1 MSIRLS
7 VLAEK
12 LGLSFTGSDYDVT
25 GVNTLEKAGAGEISF
40 LVNPKYSQQ
49 LESTKAG
56 CVLTTQSYAE
66 KVECALVSS
75 NVYMDLAKIVDVFAE
90 PQGCLSGIS
99 ELAYVHPEAKVD
111 ETATVYPFAFIGA
124 GASVGAGSTVF
135 AGCYIGENSRIGSG
149 CILYPNIVVMGGIT
163 LGDNVILQPG
173 VVIGG
178 DGYGFAQTPAGH
190 MKIPQIGTVEIGD
203 DVEIGANSA
212 VDRAAL
218 DVTRIKRGT
227 KIDNLVQIGHNVE
240 VGEHCLIISQVAVG
254 GSSIVGNG
262 VVLAGQVGITDNSEI
277 GDGAMIGGQS
287 GVSGKVA
294 PGSKMLGS
302 PVMPAGLFWKAAGVC
317 FPKLPELFKR
327 VKKLE
332 KELAAVK
339 SAAESGDTDE

>member
-56 CVLTTQSYAE
+56 CVLTTKSYAD

-173 VVIGG
+173 DRKSVV
-178 DGYGFAQTPAGH
+178 
-190 MKIPQIGTVEIGD
+190 
-203 DVEIGANSA
+203 
-212 VDRAAL
+212 
-218 DVTRIKRGT
+218 
-227 KIDNLVQIGHNVE
+227 
-240 VGEHCLIISQVAVG
+240 
-254 GSSIVGNG
+254 
-262 VVLAGQVGITDNSEI
+262 
-277 GDGAMIGGQS
+277 
-287 GVSGKVA
+287 
-294 PGSKMLGS
+294 
-302 PVMPAGLFWKAAGVC
+302 
-317 FPKLPELFKR
+317 
-327 VKKLE
+327 
-332 KELAAVK
+332 
-339 SAAESGDTDE
+339 